1 MVLKEQEESSTAFVE
16 SPLYPA
22 DKAGSKPRHVLVAS
36 SGFSVNASGADS
48 DNGEDRSSDSSQQV
62 LHCHERP
69 SPPRLLAL
77 FLALSGRR

>member
-36 SGFSVNASGADS
+36 SGFSVNASAYFGWLF
-48 DNGEDRSSDSSQQV
+48 RPV
-62 LHCHERP
+62 L
-69 SPPRLLAL
+69 SLA
-77 FLALSGRR
+77 SN